1 MHSLRKS
8 TLYLKRVV
16 LQSLTKPQTLRTMV
30 STTSFD
36 PKQYLADKDA
46 PIARLSA
53 TKFFNQLTEKEKL
66 YAHYFSKAGHWG
78 SRAVLRSVSP
88 ESEGIFDLV
97 LAVHRNVGN
106 VAGGDYY
113 KAFSTIDKD
122 VVTSYLEYSSQVLA
136 NLGNYKSFGDSKFI
150 PRIDVEQFQSII
162 DATKSE
168 EISALFNSVKTPIY
182 SLDDQ
187 IAMLGAP
194 EDGHVSGYYLNNVS
208 KAEGEAVDAALAAN
222 GIMPENIR
230 VSKTDSANFVV
241 HVASAFISNA
251 TGYYPEEISFKIG
264 EKDAKLAFQ
273 FGDHSKEF
281 AKIVE
286 NLELAKQYAANE
298 NQVKMLENYIASF
311 MTGSMNCH
319 YQSQIH
325 WVKDLKP
332 TVETNVGFIETY
344 RDYLGTKGEW
354 ECLVAM
360 VNKER
365 TAKFGELVDNA
376 KEFISFLPWNKQYEK
391 DVFTPPDFTS
401 LEVLTFA
408 GSGCP
413 AGINIPNY
421 DKIRINIG
429 FKNVSLGNVLSAK
442 SSKEPISF
450 ISDDIQD
457 LYEKYRVEA
466 FEVQVGI
473 HELLGHGTGKLMM
486 EYDDGTFNFDKA
498 SPPLGLDG
506 KPITTFYKKGETWG
520 SKFGSIAGSYEEC
533 RAESVAMFLGTNRKL
548 LEIFGY
554 KTKKEQDDIIYV
566 MYVSMCRAGL
576 LAMEFYDPKHSK
588 WGQAHCQAR
597 YAILKNYLDAGNGLV
612 TLDYT
617 KDDFSDLTLSV
628 DRSKIETIGQE
639 SIGEFLNQL
648 HVFKCSGDVV
658 AGTKFYTEQTTIPS
672 ELLKFRDIVLAK
684 KLPRKQLVQA
694 NTIVHE
700 DGSIE
705 CREYEESTVGMI
717 ESFAQRGC

>member
-1 MHSLRKS
+1 MASS
-8 TLYLKRVV
+8 AT
-16 LQSLTKPQTLRTMV
+16 
-30 STTSFD
+30 FD
-36 PKQYLADKDA
+36 ASQYLADKDA

-53 TKFFNQLTEKEKL
+53 KKYFDQLSAREKL

-78 SRAVLRSVSP
+78 SKAVLRSVSP
-88 ESEGIFDLV
+88 ESEGIFDLI
-97 LAVHRNVGN
+97 LQVHRAVG
-106 VAGGDYY
+106 AGSDADYEKFFNSKSINPAAV
-113 KAFSTIDKD
+113 KA
-122 VVTSYLEYSSQVLA
+122 YLEYASQVLA

-150 PRIDVEQFQSII
+150 PRISAEDFQALVDSLKDEAIS
-162 DATKSE
+162 KSF
-168 EISALFNSVKTPIY
+168 AAVKKSIY
-182 SLDDQ
+182 SLDDK
-187 IAMLGAP
+187 IAMLGSP
-194 EDGHVSGYYLNNVS
+194 EDGHVSGYYLNVVS
-208 KAEGEAVDAALAAN
+208 KIEGEAVDAALAKH

-230 VSKTDSANFVV
+230 VSKTDDTHFVV

-251 TGYYPEEISFKIG
+251 TGYYPDKIDFKIQDG
-264 EKDAKLAFQ
+264 REASLTFH

-286 NLELAKQYAANE
+286 NLEQAKKYAANE
-298 NQVKMLENYIASF
+298 TQVKMLENYIVSF

-332 TVETNVGFIETY
+332 TVETNIGFIETY

-365 TAKFGELVDNA
+365 TAKFGELVSNA
-376 KEFISFLPWNKQYEK
+376 KEFISELPWNKAYEK

-442 SSKEPISF
+442 SSKEPVTF
-450 ISDDIQD
+450 ISDDLQD

-486 EYDDGTFNFDKA
+486 ELDDGSFNFNKA

-506 KPITTFYKKGETWG
+506 KPISTYYSKGETWG

-554 KTKKEQDDIIYV
+554 KTKQEQDDIIYV

-576 LAMEFYDPKHSK
+576 LSMEYYDPKHQK

-612 TLDYT
+612 ELTYT
-617 KDDFSDLTLSV
+617 KDDFSDLTLKV
-628 DRSKIETIGQE
+628 DRSKIESVGQE
-639 SIGEFLNQL
+639 SIGEFLNKL
-648 HVFKCSGDVV
+648 HVYKCSGDVA
-658 AGTKFYTEQTTIPS
+658 AGTAFYVDQTKIPP
-672 ELLKFRDIVLAK
+672 ELLKFRDIILKK
-684 KLPRKQLVQA
+684 KLPRKQLVQS
-694 NTIVHE
+694 NTVLSE
-700 DGSIE
+700 GDDAVL
-705 CREYEESTVGMI
+705 CKEYDESCTGMI
-717 ESFAQRGC
+717 VSFAEREC